1 MMKKIVFISL
11 LCTLMVACGEENVEE
26 KGLDIT
32 GSWHL
37 TELNVVES
45 RSVTIGHETVD
56 IYMEL
61 AANNTFKLYQMVG
74 TGRYRSFAGTWTL
87 EDNTLSG
94 VYNDNTAWGSTYQV
108 TLSDRNTKLIL
119 TSKGEEY
126 IYTKESIPS
135 AILSGQK

>member
-1 MMKKIVFISL
+1 MKKIVFISF
-11 LCTLMVACGEENVEE
+11 LCTLLMGCGEEKVEDE
-26 KGLDIT
+26 GLNIT

-37 TELNVVES
+37 TELNVVET
-45 RSVTIGHETVD
+45 RSVTIGKETID
-56 IYMEL
+56 IYIDF
-61 AANNTFKLYQMVG
+61 ASNNTFNLYQMVG
-74 TGRYRSFAGTWTL
+74 AGRYRCFSGTWTL

-108 TLSDRNTKLIL
+108 TLSDKNTKLIL